1 MTYGG
6 KVHVNNKKLNN
17 VSQKVTLLLL
27 IMNTILPDSAQQSG
41 KLLSILEF

>member
-17 VSQKVTLLLL
+17 GSQKVTLLLL
-27 IMNTILPDSAQQSG
+27 IMNTILPGSAQQSG
-41 KLLSILEF
+41 KLQIILEF